1 MLSGGGGVI
10 TEIQCALPQVQSLA
24 QWCAEFGCP
33 KDLQKSEG
41 ARLGLT
47 RLQTPSVLAV
57 GETKTCY
64 VRIHTHLLIP
74 PE

>member
-1 MLSGGGGVI
+1 MI

-57 GETKTCY
+57 GEPKLATLA
-64 VRIHTHLLIP
+64 HTHTHTHIF
-74 PE
+74 

>member
-1 MLSGGGGVI
+1 MI

-24 QWCAEFGCP
+24 QRCAEFSCP

-57 GETKTCY
+57 GELSEPKLATRAHKH
-64 VRIHTHLLIP
+64 IF
-74 PE
+74 